1 MEYRE
6 DAYLLPSSGE
16 GEQQHV
22 KVIPQPSYFI
32 LKI

>member
-16 GEQQHV
+16 GEQHV